1 MLKLEI
7 LYFVLLSCCLHFV
20 WPEHSP
26 WHLKWHSK
34 STGAFC
40 AHVIYPTKHAVQ
52 ILNPCIKKFMH
63 EISMWHFASRI
74 ATRKSDLEQRNWC
87 ILFGNFL
94 CNYSIFQV
102 NLHIS
107 LYMYWKMTLSCW
119 EFVQSMC
126 CSDWLQEYSSIK
138 HKSDGWPKEL
148 WSKHPLCPQ
157 FGSNGGVMRHIGW
170 MSTISC
176 VLILWRSQI
185 FSNPINRGC

>member
-52 ILNPCIKKFMH
+52 ILNPIHAWNKHVALCVPYCHKEKWSGTKKLMYF
-63 EISMWHFASRI
+63 IW
-74 ATRKSDLEQRNWC
+74 K
-87 ILFGNFL
+87 FL
-94 CNYSIFQV
+94 CGYSIFQV

-157 FGSNGGVMRHIGW
+157 FGSNRGVMRHIGW

-176 VLILWRSQI
+176 VLILWRSHI